1 MKYSVGHALRM
12 TRQFNNMTLRDL
24 SEKSFISLGHLSEV
38 ERGVKE
44 PSFSLLGN
52 ILQALQ
58 VSPRDFWNLVSDIE
72 ELGK

>member
-24 SEKSFISLGHLSEV
+24 SKASFISLGHLSEV
-38 ERGVKE
+38 ERGIKE
-44 PSFSLLGN
+44 PSFTLLGN
-52 ILQALQ
+52 MLEALK

-72 ELGK
+72 ELTK